1 MYQPRAMAGIAA
13 ASAFL
18 ACIVAANY
26 AVSRFGMVPV
36 GIGLV
41 APAGVYFA
49 GLTFVLRD
57 TVQDTLGRWVTIAL
71 VVAGA
76 ALSALISPQLAVA
89 SGAAFLLAELA
100 DLAVYTPLRRRGYI
114 RAALASNIVGA
125 VVDSLVFLTLAG
137 FPLALALPGQ
147 VVGKLWITA
156 AVVAA
161 VTLVR
166 GTRKAAHA

>member
-1 MYQPRAMAGIAA
+1 MKRTTGIAA
-13 ASAFL
+13 AAAFL

-26 AVSRFGMVPV
+26 AVTRFGMVPV
-36 GIGLV
+36 GIGLL

-71 VVAGA
+71 VVVGA

-89 SGAAFLLAELA
+89 SGVAFLLAELA
-100 DLAVYTPLRRRGYI
+100 DLAIYTPLRRRGYI
-114 RAALASNIVGA
+114 RAAIASNIAGSI
-125 VVDSLVFLTLAG
+125 VDSLVFLVLAG
-137 FPLALALPGQ
+137 FPLAVALPGQ

-156 AVVAA
+156 VVVVAVA
-161 VTLVR
+161 IAR
-166 GTRKAAHA
+166 GTRKAATA